1 MPMLLRFFTVRVPVG
16 IEERGGILAGFRQ
29 LAALLES
36 PLACAAYY
44 AEWLLLHTVDQD
56 RLD

>member
-1 MPMLLRFFTVRVPVG
+1 MLIRFFTVRVPVE
-16 IEERGGILAGFRQ
+16 IEERGGILVGFRQ

-44 AEWLLLHTVDQD
+44 AEWLLLHTLDQD